1 MLQRAVGKLI
11 NQIPQALRG
20 LAAQLSA
27 AGPRLHLDPK
37 VLAGV
42 LAGLL
47 GVTAAML
54 VPVVLGSR
62 NPSWGHPWPL
72 AKRLAPAR
80 TVSYET
86 TMVAEQVKRKVYPYS
101 IVPGGAEDLNQAKRF
116 MADPAIKVHY
126 ASVAIA
132 QLKQERLTTN
142 LTGYVSYRWGEK
154 IYWTAK
160 KITLRAGET
169 VFTDGTQI
177 VRARCLNRYSALPM
191 QPIRPHE
198 PSEKV
203 LDMPTEMPMTVYSFP
218 RLPLL
223 APELPV
229 PPGELTPTVPVLPV
243 VLAPPVGKAPGGVWF
258 PLIPIIPPI
267 HRHPGSPPSGPV
279 TPPVIP
285 PVAVI
290 PEPRYGWLL
299 LAGFASVIV
308 IRRLRGPAQRPKR
321 QA

>member
-1 MLQRAVGKLI
+1 
-11 NQIPQALRG
+11 
-20 LAAQLSA
+20 
-27 AGPRLHLDPK
+27 
-37 VLAGV
+37 
-42 LAGLL
+42 
-47 GVTAAML
+47 
-54 VPVVLGSR
+54 
-62 NPSWGHPWPL
+62 
-72 AKRLAPAR
+72 
-80 TVSYET
+80 
-86 TMVAEQVKRKVYPYS
+86 MVAEQVKRKVYPYS

-116 MADPAIKVHY
+116 MADPAIQVHY
-126 ASVAIA
+126 ANVAIS
-132 QLKQERLTTN
+132 QLRQERLTTN

-169 VFTDGTQI
+169 VFTDGTHV
-177 VRARCLNRYSALPM
+177 VRGRCLNRYSAVPM

-218 RLPLL
+218 RLPVL

-243 VLAPPVGKAPGGVWF
+243 VLAPPIGKAPGGIWF

-299 LAGFASVIV
+299 IAGFAVMIG
-308 IRRLRGPAQRPKR
+308 IRLRRPSR
-321 QA
+321 PRPFASR